1 MSEVLELRLRRR
13 NSNMSRKP
21 QYSSEDLAKFFKR
34 KKIATM
40 DELKRALG
48 TQVDVT
54 VFRKLKALGYLS
66 SYSDRGR
73 YYTLDRIARFDER
86 GLWAYRGV
94 HFSKQGTLRRTA
106 EAFVNLSE
114 AGYFADELECVL
126 QVRVKDPLRELSRRG
141 RLSRERVTGRY
152 LYCSS
157 NDRIRTQQLQV
168 RRLHEEQRSLGPPLG
183 EAVSSDEVR
192 AAVVLFFSLLDE
204 QQRRLYAGLES
215 LKWGHG
221 GDRQVA
227 RLLALDVATI
237 AKGRHDLL
245 AGDVLSDRIRK
256 PGGGRKPLEK
266 KRPR

>member
-1 MSEVLELRLRRR
+1 
-13 NSNMSRKP
+13 MSRNP
-21 QYSSEDLAKFFKR
+21 QYHSEDLAKFFQK

-40 DELKRALG
+40 GELKHALG

-54 VFRKLKALGYLS
+54 VFRKLRPLAYRT

-94 HFSKQGTLRRTA
+94 YFSKQGTLRRTA
-106 EAFVNLSE
+106 EALVHASE
-114 AGYFADELECVL
+114 AGCFAEELERLL
-126 QVRVKDPLRELSRRG
+126 QVRVKDPLRELCRQG
-141 RLSRERVTGRY
+141 RLTRERVTGRY

-157 NDRIRTQQLQV
+157 KGPTRKQQLRV
-168 RRLHEEQRSLGPPLG
+168 RHLQEQQRSLGPSPG
-183 EAVSSDEVR
+183 EAVASDEVR

-221 GDRQVA
+221 GDRRVA
-227 RLLALDVATI
+227 CLLGLDVATI
-237 AKGRHDLL
+237 AKGRHELL
-245 AGDVLSDRIRK
+245 AADILTDRIRK
-256 PGGGRKPLEK
+256 PGAGRKPLEK
-266 KRPR
+266 KRPK

>member
-1 MSEVLELRLRRR
+1 MSRNPQYQSEVL
-13 NSNMSRKP
+13 
-21 QYSSEDLAKFFKR
+21 AKLFQKR
-34 KKIATM
+34 KIATI
-40 DELKRALG
+40 DELKQALG

-54 VFRKLKALGYLS
+54 VFRKLKPLAYLT

-73 YYTLDRIARFDER
+73 FYTLDRIARFDKR

-94 HFSKQGTLRRTA
+94 YFSKQGTLRRTA
-106 EAFVNLSE
+106 EAFVHASE
-114 AGYFADELECVL
+114 AGYFADELERVL
-126 QVRVKDPLRELSRRG
+126 QVRVKDPLRELSRQG
-141 RLSRERVTGRY
+141 RITRERVAGRY

-157 NDRIRTQQLQV
+157 NGATRKQQLGV
-168 RRLHEEQRSLGPPLG
+168 RRLQEQQRSLGPPPG

-192 AAVVLFFSLLDE
+192 AAVVLFFSLLNE
-204 QQRRLYAGLES
+204 QQRRLYAALES

-227 RLLALDVATI
+227 GLLGLDVTTI
-237 AKGRHDLL
+237 AKGRHELL
-245 AGDVLSDRIRK
+245 AGDILTDRIRK